1 MLLLLSKSQFFGFE
15 RSELS
20 AISSGLLLSKI
31 MRSMLVFLV
40 FLTGFGDSLFAEDG
54 QNSSNCLSH
63 RLYTDCMMS
72 IAVQDVKY
80 WRFFLILTLIF
91 ESLT

>member
-40 FLTGFGDSLFAEDG
+40 SITGVGDSLFAEDG
-54 QNSSNCLSH
+54 QNSSNGLSH
-63 RLYTDCMMS
+63 RLNIDSQIS
-72 IAVQDVKY
+72 ITVEKETNK
-80 WRFFLILTLIF
+80 RNF
-91 ESLT
+91 

>member
-20 AISSGLLLSKI
+20 AISSSLLLSKI

-40 FLTGFGDSLFAEDG
+40 SITGVGDSLFAEYG
-54 QNSSNCLSH
+54 QNSSNGLSH
-63 RLYTDCMMS
+63 RLNTDCKVS
-72 IAVQDVKY
+72 ITV
-80 WRFFLILTLIF
+80 
-91 ESLT
+91 

>member
-40 FLTGFGDSLFAEDG
+40 SSTGGGDSLFAEDG
-54 QNSSNCLSH
+54 QNSSNGLSH
-63 RLYTDCMMS
+63 RLNTDFNIS
-72 IAVQDVKY
+72 ITVEKETK
-80 WRFFLILTLIF
+80 RRIF
-91 ESLT
+91 DTYSNL

>member
-40 FLTGFGDSLFAEDG
+40 SFTGFGDSLFAEDG

-63 RLYTDCMMS
+63 RLYTDFKMS
-72 IAVQDVKY
+72 IAAQGATY
-80 WRFFLILTLIF
+80 
-91 ESLT
+91 